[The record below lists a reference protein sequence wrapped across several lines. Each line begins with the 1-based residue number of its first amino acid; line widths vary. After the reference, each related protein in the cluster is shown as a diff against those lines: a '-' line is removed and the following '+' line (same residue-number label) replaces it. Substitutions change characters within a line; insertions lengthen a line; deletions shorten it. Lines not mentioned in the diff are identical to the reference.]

1 MQTGYNALLADG
13 GTSQSTAWRYTARP
27 PLRRC
32 QRLIYSVHLGQQIAG
47 PLQHGEKLIG
57 PAQGLLA
64 LFNLPRLVKK
74 ILAFFTR
81 STDPFASRLYKNM
94 HPQTLLEN
102 RNVIAE
108 RDEYRARWHEKW
120 LSEGLDFVL
129 TVPHPLP
136 AIEHGASE
144 KATLMSV
151 GYTFLFSMVSSID
164 LFLCWR
170 VILTFSFF

>member
-1 MQTGYNALLADG
+1 MYAVQ
-13 GTSQSTAWRYTARP
+13 
-27 PLRRC
+27 
-32 QRLIYSVHLGQQIAG
+32 LGQQIANQLS
-47 PLQHGEKLIG
+47 PGEELIG

-74 ILAFFTR
+74 ILAYFTR
-81 STDPFASRLYKNM
+81 TSDPFAAGLYDTM
-94 HPQTLLEN
+94 HPQTLLES
-102 RNVIAE
+102 RETIMQ

-120 LSEGLDFVL
+120 LSEGLDFIL

-151 GYTFLFSMVSSID
+151 GYTFLFSMVSPTAFVGLRPCS
-164 LFLCWR
+164 LTLLCQR
-170 VILTFSFF
+170 